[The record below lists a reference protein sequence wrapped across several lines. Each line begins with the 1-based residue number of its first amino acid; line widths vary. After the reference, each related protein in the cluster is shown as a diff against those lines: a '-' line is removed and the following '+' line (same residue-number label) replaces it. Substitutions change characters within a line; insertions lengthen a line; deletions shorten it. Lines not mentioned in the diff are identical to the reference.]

1 MNAQFLNQWFTDQSI
16 HAICWTLIHSV
27 WIGLIASVLAGIII
41 ATTRKSSPLLRYRL
55 LCSVLI
61 LFVIATAVTL
71 NNELEPQA
79 VKTSAQTGSDTIL
92 VSQPSGAELT
102 VPETS
107 MIGNLINFLNRE
119 SQWIF
124 AVWLICF
131 ALKSAQLI
139 SNMFYIR
146 RVRHHKTHP
155 IAEEWKI
162 KVENLSIQL
171 GIRRK
176 VALLQSELVKVPVT
190 IGFLKPV
197 ILLPVGM
204 VFQLATGQVDTILLH
219 ELAHIYRRDY
229 LVNILQSIVEAIFF
243 FNPAILW
250 ISALI
255 REEREACC
263 DDIVLENVTQKG
275 NYLEALMAFQEHNSV
290 PSGGLALALSLR
302 KPQLM
307 NRLRRMV
314 NKENQRLTMFEMSV
328 LLVGMLFL
336 SAFTFIPEVKPGI
349 KSGVV
354 YIKKA
359 ITQTLSVSTPEKEK
373 KTPVKKIEPVAEQS
387 TPLPADSIKF
397 TSFKFNGSNGDRANK
412 EMTLSDSQ
420 GNRYQVKVVNN
431 ELAALEINGKKIADD
446 QLVSYKGLLD
456 QINAAWDQTQ
466 LAKTNQGIAAKA
478 ISDEKRRQEVAA
490 NELAYKNKFGKNP
503 PPVGT
508 KNTNQSVKGSTP
520 GVKTPA
526 AAVTGSPLSKK
537 KIPAAPDISADLE
550 RVRGVISVL
559 IRERIIAN
567 QNDLES
573 FGLTDTELTV
583 NDKKQSEELQ
593 RRLKEAYGIK
603 PGYGLSYGPAKIEG
617 GGIVIDKSDLK

>member
-16 HAICWTLIHSV
+16 QAICWTLIHSV
-27 WIGLIASVLAGIII
+27 WIGIIASVLAGIII

-61 LFVIATAVTL
+61 LFVIATAITL
-71 NNELEPQA
+71 NSELDPVA
-79 VKTSAQTGSDTIL
+79 VKTSAQTGISAMNISPSSGTDLTI
-92 VSQPSGAELT
+92 QRTFMTENLT
-102 VPETS
+102 
-107 MIGNLINFLNRE
+107 GFLNRE

-124 AVWLICF
+124 AIWLICF

-146 RVRHHKTHP
+146 RVRHHKTHQ

-162 KVENLSIQL
+162 KVENFSRKL

-176 VALLQSELVKVPVT
+176 VTLLQSELVKVPVT

-204 VFQLATGQVDTILLH
+204 VFQLATGQIDTILLH

-275 NYLEALMAFQEHNSV
+275 NYLEALMAFHEHNSI

-328 LLVGMLFL
+328 LLAGMLFL

-349 KSGVV
+349 ENGVV

-359 ITQTLSVSTPEKEK
+359 ITQTLSVSTPEKG
-373 KTPVKKIEPVAEQS
+373 KTTPAKIVEPVAEQS
-387 TPLPADSIKF
+387 IPMPADSIKF
-397 TSFKFNGSNGDRANK
+397 TSFRFNGSNGDRANK

-431 ELAALEINGKKIADD
+431 ALAALEINGTKIADH
-446 QLVSYKGLLD
+446 QLGSYKGLLD

-466 LAKTNQGIAAKA
+466 QWKTNQGITAKA

-503 PPVGT
+503 PAAGT
-508 KNTNQSVKGSTP
+508 KSSNQTP
-520 GVKTPA
+520 GVKSPGAVA
-526 AAVTGSPLSKK
+526 AGSSLPQKK
-537 KIPAAPDISADLE
+537 VPAAPDISADLE

-559 IRERIIAN
+559 IREKVIAS

-583 NDKKQSEELQ
+583 NGKKQPDKLQ
-593 RRLKEAYGIK
+593 KELKEAYGIRAN
-603 PGYGLSYGPAKIEG
+603 YGLSYGPAEIKG
-617 GGIVIDKSDLK
+617 GGIVIEKGDLK

>member
-1 MNAQFLNQWFTDQSI
+1 MNAQFLNQWFTEQGI

-61 LFVIATAVTL
+61 LFVLATAITL
-71 NNELEPQA
+71 NNQLEPEALKTLAQIENNA
-79 VKTSAQTGSDTIL
+79 VN
-92 VSQPSGAELT
+92 VSPSSGTELT
-102 VPETS
+102 VQGTS
-107 MIGNLINFLNRE
+107 MIGNLISFLNRE

-124 AVWLICF
+124 AIWLICF
-131 ALKSAQLI
+131 ALKSIQLI

-146 RVRHHKTHP
+146 RVRHHKTHQ

-162 KVENLSIQL
+162 KAENFSKKL

-176 VALLQSELVKVPVT
+176 VELLQSELVKVPVT

-204 VFQLATGQVDTILLH
+204 VFQLTTGQIDTILLH

-328 LLVGMLFL
+328 LLAGMMFL

-349 KSGVV
+349 KNGVV

-373 KTPVKKIEPVAEQS
+373 SLAVKIVEPVAEES

-397 TSFKFNGSNGDRANK
+397 TSFRFNGSNGDKANK
-412 EMTLSDSQ
+412 ELTVSDSE

-431 ELAALEINGKKIADD
+431 ELVALEINGKKIADD
-446 QLVSYKGLLD
+446 QLGSYKGLLD
-456 QINAAWDQTQ
+456 QINSAWDQTHQ
-466 LAKTNQGIAAKA
+466 LKTNQMTASKA
-478 ISDEKRRQEVAA
+478 LADEKRQQEVTA

-503 PPVGT
+503 PPAGT
-508 KNTNQSVKGSTP
+508 KNTNPSVKGSKP
-520 GVKTPA
+520 GLNTPA
-526 AAVTGSPLSKK
+526 APVTGSPLPQK

-559 IRERIIAN
+559 IREKVIAS
-567 QNDLES
+567 QNELES

-583 NDKKQSEELQ
+583 NGKKQADKLQ
-593 RRLKEAYGIK
+593 KELKEAYGIK
-603 PGYGLSYGPAKIEG
+603 PNYGLSYGPAKIKG
-617 GGIVIDKSDLK
+617 GGIVIDKENLK